1 MIVNNDWAYNESHYL
16 VLRNTMNQIYLQV
29 GDHRYILDYNESQ
42 SLNDLSAQLA
52 VTLQTERNA

>member
-1 MIVNNDWAYNESHYL
+1 
-16 VLRNTMNQIYLQV
+16 MNQIYLQV